1 MSVKVKLNRNGS
13 LTLSFQD
20 ITCGKFLNLYRAV
33 KQLSA
38 EGSALAEE
46 TRAAI
51 VRAVD
56 EAGYSDLVTQIKGE
70 VEK

>member
-1 MSVKVKLNRNGS
+1 MSVKVKLNRNGL
-13 LTLSFQD
+13 LTLSFQN
-20 ITCGKFLNLYRAV
+20 ITRGKFFNLYRAV

-38 EGSALAEE
+38 EGSVLAEE
-46 TRAAI
+46 TQAAI